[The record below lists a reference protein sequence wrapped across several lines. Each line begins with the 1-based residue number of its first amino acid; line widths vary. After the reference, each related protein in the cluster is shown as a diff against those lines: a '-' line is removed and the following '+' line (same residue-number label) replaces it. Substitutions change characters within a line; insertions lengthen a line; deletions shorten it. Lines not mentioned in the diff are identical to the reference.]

1 MIMKKEV
8 NTNNQSKEK
17 GVDQNTL
24 IQNKK
29 NDLMIL
35 NSEQKKKII
44 NDVDNSSI
52 IDKEENPFY
61 NDFFDEK
68 YNLIYSDFVSKNETL
83 KAKKTAASSST
94 ITKRK
99 IENKTD
105 QNFPYDTLQCIYDYN
120 TIEKG
125 KSIPKPM
132 QKTNGKQKKLDYSVS
147 NRLYNYGF
155 YVKNK
160 IEKKRRKEYEK
171 TAKKMIPKMNYQSS
185 LLLNKVTRKPLYY
198 KSTIDNSSSK
208 IKLEQEQFSHKP
220 TINNLSIKI
229 ASQLESSKSRLLRKS
244 SHKKDKL
251 NSSTSSLPNNFMLND
266 YYKNV
271 KTGLLNK
278 RKCVKI
284 SKSTDQID
292 QNKDKN
298 NCSCDS
304 KGVPKRVFELYS
316 HGVEQYKK
324 KEEKYKENLLKSSLE
339 YKKYPF
345 KPKSS
350 KNSKM
355 IMKYLINGKTNPNS
369 GDFYEQQVKW
379 KENVERK
386 TQRYSKELFQEDFE
400 DCTFRPSIT
409 PLNVNTSISSSMKNL
424 YSSSGFDYI
433 IRRRKMLEEQ
443 NKDNNDIHNKGNPPL
458 KNGNYPKNKKGK
470 SGPNSGNN
478 SFCMTRK
485 SEPELSSKEQSK
497 NKVYQLQQMRKMLN
511 TNQFFY
517 EQFYE
522 NDDMS
527 RLNYNRSN
535 YNDKEIL
542 NFEEMVGVIYS
553 HNKQK
558 I

>member
-1 MIMKKEV
+1 MKKEV
-8 NTNNQSKEK
+8 NSYHQNRKKGGDENTSFQNNKNE
-17 GVDQNTL
+17 L
-24 IQNKK
+24 I
-29 NDLMIL
+29 LL

-44 NDVDNSSI
+44 EDVNHSSI
-52 IDKEENPFY
+52 INKVENPFY

-68 YNLIYSDFVSKNETL
+68 YNLIYSDFASKNETL
-83 KAKKTAASSST
+83 KAKKTSASSST

-99 IENKTD
+99 NENKIEP
-105 QNFPYDTLQCIYDYN
+105 NFLYDIPQCVYDYN
-120 TIEKG
+120 TIEKE
-125 KSIPKPM
+125 KSNPQSM
-132 QKTNGKQKKLDYSVS
+132 QKTNNKQKKLDYSVS

-171 TAKKMIPKMNYQSS
+171 TAKKMIPKINSQSS
-185 LLLNKVTRKPLYY
+185 LLLNNITRKPLYY

-229 ASQLESSKSRLLRKS
+229 ASQLEPSKSRLLRKS
-244 SHKKDKL
+244 NHKKDVL

-278 RKCVKI
+278 RKCVKV
-284 SKSTDQID
+284 SKSTSQID
-292 QNKDKN
+292 HNKDKN

-316 HGVEQYKK
+316 HGVEQYKQ

-339 YKKYPF
+339 YKKFPF

-369 GDFYEQQVKW
+369 GDFYEQQVRW
-379 KENVERK
+379 KENVDRK
-386 TQRYSKELFQEDFE
+386 TQRYSKELFQEDVE

-433 IRRRKMLEEQ
+433 IRRRKMIEEQ
-443 NKDNNDIHNKGNPPL
+443 NKDNNEANNKGIA
-458 KNGNYPKNKKGK
+458 KDGHYPKNKKGK
-470 SGPNSGNN
+470 SGQNSGNN

-485 SEPELSSKEQSK
+485 NELEFSGKEQTK
-497 NKVYQLQQMRKMLN
+497 NKIYQLQQMRKMLN

-517 EQFYE
+517 ENFYE
-522 NDDMS
+522 NNDMN
-527 RLNYNRSN
+527 RLNYNHSN
-535 YNDKEIL
+535 NNDKEIL
-542 NFEEMVGVIYS
+542 NFEEMVGAIYS
-553 HNKQK
+553 HNK
-558 I
+558 